1 MAKVKLKINQK
12 DLRDLQKDIN
22 KAIDTATEDTYEFY
36 KKITPIRGGNA
47 RRNTRYKDND
57 RKAVI
62 TGDYAYAGRLDE
74 GYSKQAPKGMNKPS
88 LKELEKIIAKQF
100 RRI

>member
-1 MAKVKLKINQK
+1 MAKVKLEINKK
-12 DLRDLQKDIN
+12 DLRDLQKDIDS
-22 KAIDTATEDTYEFY
+22 AIDKATEDTYDFY
-36 KKITPIRGGNA
+36 KKTTPIRGGNA

-74 GYSKQAPKGMNKPS
+74 GYSKQAPKGMGKPS
-88 LKELEKIIAKQF
+88 LPYLKRILAKLYRKI
-100 RRI
+100 

>member
-1 MAKVKLKINQK
+1 MAKMSLKVNRKDMVKLQNK
-12 DLRDLQKDIN
+12 IN
-22 KAIDTATEDTYEFY
+22 KAIDISTEETYDFY
-36 KKITPIRGGNA
+36 KQKTPVKGGNA
-47 RRNTRYKDND
+47 RRNTKYKETST
-57 RKAVI
+57 KAVI
-62 TGDYAYAGRLDE
+62 TGDYAYAGRLDA